1 MGAYDAEAITR
12 ALASKIGALPAE
24 CVAEIEEFVEQIAR
38 RVRLGSH
45 ARGLTQAAAK
55 SSEGSFA
62 AVWNNPEDDVY
73 DAL

>member
-38 RVRLGSH
+38 RVRRQKQRRLL
-45 ARGLTQAAAK
+45 RGCLEQ
-55 SSEGSFA
+55 SRRRR
-62 AVWNNPEDDVY
+62 
-73 DAL
+73 L